1 MTHSEHDETESA
13 YYAFMHFDRANA
25 ETVLSHYPGF
35 FDGGPVLELACGPG
49 VFLDLLTSKGIACAG
64 VDIDDGM
71 VAQCRERGH
80 DVTLADAVE
89 HLHAQPDDSIRGLF
103 AAHFLEHLAAE
114 RVQAVYTEAA
124 RVLTDGGV
132 FVAAVPNAAC
142 RSVLANDF
150 WRDPT
155 HVRFYDPVALQF
167 FAHRAGL
174 TVTES
179 GGNPRNH
186 PGPPPDLLGAVEL
199 HSSDITANITELVL
213 HAANDLAEI
222 SKRPRGKVDPAG
234 ATIADIM
241 SQIGH
246 LLSVLNEQN
255 LALAHQL
262 AALGTRHDALLA
274 ELYQPNEVYVVARK
288 GRA

>member
-1 MTHSEHDETESA
+1 MTHDETESA
-13 YYAFMHFDRANA
+13 YYAFMHFDHANA
-25 ETVLSHYPGF
+25 ENVLSHYPDF
-35 FDGGPVLELACGPG
+35 FDDGPVLELACGPG

-64 VDIDDGM
+64 VDIDEGM

-89 HLHAQPDDSIRGLF
+89 HLHAQPDNSIRGLF
-103 AAHFLEHLAAE
+103 AAHFLEHLPAE

-142 RSVLANDF
+142 LSVLANDF

-186 PGPPPDLLGAVEL
+186 PGPPPGLSGAVTV
-199 HSSDITANITELVL
+199 HSSDISTNITEFVL
-213 HAANDLAEI
+213 HADDDLAAV
-222 SKRPRGKVDPAG
+222 SQRPRGKVDPAG

-255 LALAHQL
+255 LSLAHQL
-262 AALGTRHDALLA
+262 SELGKSHDALLA

-288 GRA
+288 VAR